1 MSPLTL
7 NLLSFFSLNVLLTY
21 TRTEQLLDI
30 LRCFLARGSPE
41 SELLLQDRKKTAKPR
56 AQRPGFEEAQLLQSI
71 E

>member
-21 TRTEQLLDI
+21 SRTEQLLDI

-41 SELLLQDRKKTAKPR
+41 SELLLQDRKKNSKTQGSKTR
-56 AQRPGFEEAQLLQSI
+56 F
-71 E
+71 